1 MAKKKKK
8 IVRFTKEYVDMLIE
22 EHKGRY
28 ASDKAYRDKM
38 ADVLVE
44 FGLSMN
50 VFEYSRIEWVGIY
63 SKIFKERFK
72 L

>member
-1 MAKKKKK
+1 MAKKKE
-8 IVRFTKEYVDMLIE
+8 IVRFTREYVDMLIE

-38 ADVLVE
+38 AEVLVE
-44 FGLSMN
+44 FCLSMD
-50 VFEYSRIEWVGIY
+50 VFEYSRMEWVGIY
-63 SKIFKERFK
+63 SRIFRERFK